1 MPNPMLESMPETD
14 AAGGTQKFFG
24 KYRGTVINNLDP
36 LNLGRVQARVP
47 EILQDEPSGWAYPA
61 APYAGANQGLFTI
74 PPIEAGVWI
83 EFEAGDVSRPIW
95 AGTWWS
101 EGQVPRD
108 NSGAGATP
116 PLKILRSEQG
126 LMLALDDDAQTVT
139 ISDANGTNLVVV
151 KVQQGQVRIEATSKV
166 VIEAPQIELTD
177 GAGHPLVFGDD
188 LLLYLNQLV
197 TIFNAHLHV
206 GELAAGVLP
215 VTPAPPITPFP
226 PAQPPLLSSRVKTG

>member
-1 MPNPMLESMPETD
+1 MPNPTLESMPETD
-14 AAGGTQKFFG
+14 AAGGTQRFFG
-24 KYRGTVINNLDP
+24 KYRGVVTDNQDP

-47 EILQDEPSGWAYPA
+47 EILQDEPTGWAYPA
-61 APYAGANQGLFTI
+61 APYAGDNQGLFTI
-74 PPIEAGVWI
+74 PPIDAGVWI

-101 EGQVPRD
+101 ENQVPKD
-108 NSGAGATP
+108 NGGAGATP
-116 PLKILRSEQG
+116 PLKILRSEEG

-151 KVQQGQVRIEATSKV
+151 KVQEGQVRIEATSKV

-188 LLLYLNQLV
+188 LLIYLNQLV
-197 TIFNAHLHV
+197 NIFNAHLHV
-206 GELAAGVLP
+206 GELAAGVFP
-215 VTPAPPITPFP
+215 VTPAPPVPPFP
-226 PAQPPLLSSRVKTG
+226 PAQPPLLSTRVKTG